1 MRAPQPA
8 TPSIP
13 IINRLNLLRIK
24 VYLLLKCNIKGIGK
38 KPSHYTGIK
47 LDSLIIALC
56 PKLCRHNSSDP
67 NGEVMNLIQCL
78 QMISVCYYEISTM
91 QVKFKI
97 FS

>member
-24 VYLLLKCNIKGIGK
+24 VYFLLKCNIKGIGK

-47 LDSLIIALC
+47 LDGLIIALC
-56 PKLCRHNSSDP
+56 PKLCQHNSSDP
-67 NGEVMNLIQCL
+67 NGQVSAND
-78 QMISVCYYEISTM
+78 ISVLLRNIYNVS
-91 QVKFKI
+91 KI
-97 FS
+97 